1 MINEFF
7 VEKQDRQHHMIR
19 IRIYTGTLEDSP
31 FHVALSNTGVYQDS
45 RFSVEKISN
54 SQIRKMIEWTH
65 PKFLVD
71 WLLNSDMH
79 IISCPGLYHGTLVS
93 GIEWDV
99 RDVSTEI
106 DRLKT
111 HKGFPENDELDD
123 AIFRG
128 DKYSYLDAVHSKCL
142 PIFKILLTRD
152 APGYPTMFIR
162 SMNCLGVY
170 PGIFSVRCL

>member
-1 MINEFF
+1 MINKTN
-7 VEKQDRQHHMIR
+7 VEQQYRQNHMIR

-45 RFSVEKISN
+45 RFSVEKICN

-93 GIEWDV
+93 GID
-99 RDVSTEI
+99 
-106 DRLKT
+106 
-111 HKGFPENDELDD
+111 
-123 AIFRG
+123 
-128 DKYSYLDAVHSKCL
+128 
-142 PIFKILLTRD
+142 
-152 APGYPTMFIR
+152 
-162 SMNCLGVY
+162 
-170 PGIFSVRCL
+170 